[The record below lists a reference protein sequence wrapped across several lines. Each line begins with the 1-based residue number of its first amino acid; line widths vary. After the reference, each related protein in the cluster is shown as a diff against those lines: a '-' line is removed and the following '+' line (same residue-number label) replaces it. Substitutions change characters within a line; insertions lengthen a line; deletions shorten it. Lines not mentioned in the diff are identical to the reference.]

1 MNSEIK
7 EVLETCF
14 EYMNKLNAGILTTA
28 QDFQNGNYYEALE
41 QTVQITEGLEWVI
54 KVINLNK
61 ELYDEELQNQ
71 ELNEKLNEA
80 LEALENQDY
89 ILIGDL
95 FEYEIS
101 PKIESYIEKTKVI
114 LENC

>member
-14 EYMNKLNAGILTTA
+14 DYMNKLNAGILTAA
-28 QDFQNGNYYEALE
+28 QYFQNGNYYEALDL
-41 QTVQITEGLEWVI
+41 TVQITEGLQWVI
-54 KVINLNK
+54 QVINLNK
-61 ELYDEELQNQ
+61 ELYNEESQIE

-80 LEALENQDY
+80 LEAFQNQDY

-101 PKIESYIEKTKVI
+101 PIIENYIEMTKII
-114 LENC
+114 LNN